1 MSSQQKFTNV
11 DLNDNMKT
19 VKLVMLYY
27 VESVLLGKENRNY
40 INETNVLIYL
50 TSIDVINLT
59 LIDVNR
65 ELCNKLY
72 TPDLWL
78 SNFVS
83 SLSLH
88 YFPSIF

>member
-1 MSSQQKFTNV
+1 MSSQQKFMNA

-27 VESVLLGKENRNY
+27 VESILLGKENRNY

-59 LIDVNR
+59 FIDVNR
-65 ELCNKLY
+65 ELFNKLY

-78 SNFVS
+78 SNFVC